1 MDLHWVPSFAGQML
15 KSGSFMEMAPLVT
28 VLLNLILLQGT
39 RSVISAVF
47 CWLKVIFLAYSWE
60 NGFKCAG
67 GLQVA
72 RCIIVKSAFPDLL
85 CPLTIIVM
93 FFILSFSKDCCNFP
107 VSLACT
113 PKPCFLQG
121 HCVPVMQRY
130 HLDISSC
137 VCDLNYFVD
146 YEINWTLPIKNLL
159 KLLWQDD

>member
-39 RSVISAVF
+39 RSVISVVF
-47 CWLKVIFLAYSWE
+47 YWLKVIFLAHSWE
-60 NGFKCAG
+60 NGVKCTG

-72 RCIIVKSAFPDLL
+72 WSIIVKFAFPDLL
-85 CPLTIIVM
+85 CPPTVVM

-113 PKPCFLQG
+113 QKPCFFQG
-121 HCVPVMQRY
+121 HCIRVMQRY
-130 HLDISSC
+130 HLDILTSP
-137 VCDLNYFVD
+137 VVFA
-146 YEINWTLPIKNLL
+146 I
-159 KLLWQDD
+159 

>member
-1 MDLHWVPSFAGQML
+1 MHWVPSFAGQML

-28 VLLNLILLQGT
+28 VSLNLILLQGT
-39 RSVISAVF
+39 RSVISVVF
-47 CWLKVIFLAYSWE
+47 YLLKVIFLAHSGQ
-60 NGFKCAG
+60 NGVKYAG

-72 RCIIVKSAFPDLL
+72 WSINVKFALPDLL
-85 CPLTIIVM
+85 CPLTVM

-113 PKPCFLQG
+113 QKPCFLQG
-121 HCVPVMQRY
+121 HCIRVMQRY

-137 VCDLNYFVD
+137 VCDLNYFGD
-146 YEINWTLPIKNLL
+146 YEINWTLPIKNPL